1 MRFYFRLTV
10 NNLKNLKMSLFKDSK
25 IFIVILLALNA
36 FVISSQYLEEE
47 LIEEFV
53 EISESAVQNDK
64 IMCRN
69 EITGEPI
76 DW

>member
-1 MRFYFRLTV
+1 
-10 NNLKNLKMSLFKDSK
+10 MSLFKDSK

-36 FVISSQYLEEE
+36 FLISSQYLEEE

>member
-1 MRFYFRLTV
+1 LTV
-10 NNLKNLKMSLFKDSK
+10 NNLKNLKMSLFKDNK
-25 IFIVILLALNA
+25 TFIVILLALNS

-53 EISESAVQNDK
+53 EIGESVTQNDK